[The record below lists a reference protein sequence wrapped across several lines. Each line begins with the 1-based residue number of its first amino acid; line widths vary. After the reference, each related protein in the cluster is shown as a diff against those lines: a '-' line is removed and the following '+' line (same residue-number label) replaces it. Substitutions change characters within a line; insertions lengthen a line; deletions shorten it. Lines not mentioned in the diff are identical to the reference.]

1 MSRDRRICSRA
12 SHDHIFVPQMEGTAR
27 FAFER
32 QAAQDWERFLSLR
45 ANELRAE
52 GQHVV
57 VLTAA
62 RDDGRSGYEAIMDD
76 ACGVLAE
83 MVLDGSIAA
92 DERARMALGV

>member
-1 MSRDRRICSRA
+1 
-12 SHDHIFVPQMEGTAR
+12 
-27 FAFER
+27 
-32 QAAQDWERFLSLR
+32 
-45 ANELRAE
+45 LRAE

-83 MVLDGSIAA
+83 MVRDGSIAA